1 MAWNKSEDYQLHN
14 KWLGTPRG
22 QQVTSNFILTFY
34 GSGEGVEGGD
44 DLPVLPV
51 GEGAP
56 DHEAGQGERG
66 EEEKEPDCAV

>member
-1 MAWNKSEDYQLHN
+1 MAWNKKLFGAP
-14 KWLGTPRG
+14 LG
-22 QQVTSNFILTFY
+22 QQVTSNVILAFY

-44 DLPVLPV
+44 ALPVLPV